1 MRKAISGI
9 EGLNALNPAFY
20 FLVALGAGFGAA
32 WLLGPGAGSIAFSP
46 ADPARLFDQDELTYW
61 RDYRAEIRLIAVG
74 GIAAELLVLGW
85 LALFRRPWL
94 ERVLAG
100 LSSRPLFGALAVGAG
115 LALVLAAVAL
125 PFSLLGW
132 RTGVEYGLVTNPFT
146 GWLYDRLLGLLVSVA
161 LAAPAAAI
169 ALYAWRRLGRHF
181 WLALWAL
188 AVALA
193 MATAWL
199 WPVVVSPLFNR
210 YEPVQSGPLRTDVE
224 RLADRTGTDFGGLYT
239 VDSSKRSNA
248 VNAYVTGVGPSK
260 RVVIY
265 DRVTERLERAELEI
279 LIAHELAHV
288 EARDVLR
295 AVAFVFLVA
304 PFGALAVQKATTWTL
319 RRRGFSRGDAGVLLP
334 VTFFATLAILLIS
347 IPGAWLSRQLEVRAD
362 ERALELTDRPD
373 AAISLQ
379 KLLTRENLGDPDPPR
394 IYHAVFGTH
403 PPTVD
408 RIGLAEAWQEGRRG
422 EQP

>member
-1 MRKAISGI
+1 MQKAISGI
-9 EGLNALNPAFY
+9 GGLNALNPALY
-20 FLVALGAGFGAA
+20 FLVALGAGFGVA
-32 WLLGPGAGSIAFSP
+32 WLLGPGAEAISFSP
-46 ADPARLFDQDELTYW
+46 ADPADLFDPDELAYW
-61 RDYRAEIRLIAVG
+61 REYRSDVRLIALG
-74 GIAAELLVLGW
+74 GIATELLVFGW
-85 LALFRRPWL
+85 LALFRPPWL
-94 ERVLAG
+94 DRLLSR
-100 LSSRPLFGALAVGAG
+100 LSSRPLLGAVAVGAG
-115 LALVLAAVAL
+115 LAILLAAIAI

-132 RTGVEYGLVTNPFT
+132 RAGVEFGLVTNPFT
-146 GWLYDRLLGLLVSVA
+146 GWLYDRLLGLLISVA

-193 MATAWL
+193 VATAWL

-210 YEPVQSGPLRTDVE
+210 YEPIGEGPLRTDVE
-224 RLADRTGTDFGGLYT
+224 RLADRAGVDFGGLFT

-248 VNAYVTGVGPSK
+248 VNAYVTGVGSSR

-265 DRVTERLERAELEI
+265 DRVTERLERAELEV

-304 PFGALAVQKATTWTL
+304 PFGALAVQRATVWAL
-319 RRRGFSRGDAGVLLP
+319 RRRGLGERDAGVLLP
-334 VTFFATLAILLIS
+334 IAFFATLAILLIS

-373 AAISLQ
+373 AAVSLQ
-379 KLLTRENLGDPDPPR
+379 ERLTRDNLGDPDPPR
-394 IYHAVFGTH
+394 LYHAVFGTH

-408 RIGLAEAWQEGRRG
+408 RVGLAQAWRQ
-422 EQP
+422 EQPEGQP